1 MNILDGLREYAMLVR
16 SNLEKVEAKDVSQLD
31 LLYSGFEFTDEIIE
45 LIDNGLLTETTDENV
60 IDLAR
65 ERQKRKAMSEHRE
78 P

>member
-1 MNILDGLREYAMLVR
+1 MSILDGLREYAMIVR
-16 SNLEKVEAKDVSQLD
+16 SNLEKVEAQDVGQLD

-65 ERQKRKAMSEHRE
+65 ERQKRKAMK
-78 P
+78 